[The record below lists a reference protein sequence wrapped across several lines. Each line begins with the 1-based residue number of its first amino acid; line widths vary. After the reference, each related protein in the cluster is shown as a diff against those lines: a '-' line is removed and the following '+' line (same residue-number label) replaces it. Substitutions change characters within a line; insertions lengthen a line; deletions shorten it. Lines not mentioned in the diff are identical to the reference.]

1 MTRKALGRGLS
12 ALIREPE
19 TPAPEV
25 VAESAVHGSATVPI
39 DLIDRNP
46 FQPRTL
52 FPESE
57 LQELADSIRAKGV
70 IQPVL
75 VRRSAD
81 RYQLVAGERRWRA
94 ARLAGLEAIPALVR
108 DFDDR
113 EALEI
118 ALTENLLRD
127 DLGPLEAARAY
138 QTLQERFGASQE
150 EIGRRMGLNRA
161 TIANAVRLLRLPLSI
176 QQMLD
181 NKAISSGHARALLM
195 VGNEDEQVRLA
206 ARILSDGLSVREVER
221 LATQGPRPA
230 HQGAPAAPDGKSPV
244 DPNLKAAIIELERR
258 LGTRVRISGDG
269 ERGKIEISYF
279 SSEDLNRLYDLMIG
293 EPPASGE
300 NIVDSLG

>member
-19 TPAPEV
+19 APEQE
-25 VAESAVHGSATVPI
+25 VAPQASPAATVAITLVDP
-39 DLIDRNP
+39 NP

-52 FPESE
+52 FPEAE
-57 LQELADSIRAKGV
+57 LQALADSIRAKGV
-70 IQPVL
+70 LQPVL
-75 VRRSAD
+75 VRRAGE

-94 ARLAGLEAIPALVR
+94 ARLAGLDAIPAMVR

-138 QTLQERFGASQE
+138 QMLQEHFGASPE
-150 EIGRRMGLNRA
+150 EIGHRLGLNRA
-161 TIANAVRLLRLPLSI
+161 TISNALRLLRLPPSI

-181 NKAISSGHARALLM
+181 RKAISAGHARALLM
-195 VGNEDEQVRLA
+195 MSNEEDQVRLA
-206 ARILSDGLSVREVER
+206 ARILSEGLSVREVEK
-221 LATQGPRPA
+221 LATQGVRPA
-230 HQGAPAAPDGKSPV
+230 AQGDKSATPESPL
-244 DPNLKAAIIELERR
+244 DPNIKAAILELERK

-279 SSEDLNRLYDLMIG
+279 SAEDLNRLYDLMVG
-293 EPPASGE
+293 TAPPADGVVL
-300 NIVDSLG
+300 N